1 MSDQSATPERDD
13 IPSHYLD
20 PKQLS
25 DEELERELTINVD
38 ADEESGDPQRLDYYD
53 RLLRERAERRARQ
66 GS

>member
-1 MSDQSATPERDD
+1 MSDQSATPEHDD

-38 ADEESGDPQRLDYYD
+38 TDEESGDPKRLDYYE
-53 RLLRERAERRARQ
+53 RLLRERAERRAKQ
-66 GS
+66 ES